1 MGDKTKMSDK
11 NLSSCQKKMD
21 DGFAEFLYHTEKL
34 FFPVT
39 TFTTDFLVD
48 NERNIR
54 DAMYIASQAIKYGF
68 IEVRKKEYDDG
79 SWTREFTINSSH
91 TRIREEV
98 DE

>member
-1 MGDKTKMSDK
+1 
-11 NLSSCQKKMD
+11 MD
-21 DGFAEFLYHTEKL
+21 DEFAEFLYHTERI

-39 TFTTDFLVD
+39 TFTIEFLVD

-54 DAMYIASQAIKYGF
+54 DAMYVASQAIKYGF

-91 TRIREEV
+91 TSEIDDTNPEEFERLGHREVE
-98 DE
+98 E